1 MLKKYILALFLFFVV
16 VIGSQYVNFNTS
28 YNVGS
33 VRQVYNSSLEKSK
46 FAVKEIM
53 EENEKIS
60 IRAYFPET
68 KYPKC
73 NEIIQNY
80 INSEIK
86 FFKNESEHFDGENE
100 KCTFDVTFD
109 SYEYGKYISIVLNIT
124 YFTGGAHPNEIIKS
138 VCFDT
143 KNNLEVTIDDLVK
156 NNNHILGK
164 LSSITYDVLKNEE
177 RIKEYGNEEML
188 KDGTKPLNA
197 SFSNFAFSKNG
208 MIIFFNRYQV
218 APYVAGTFKVNISYE
233 QLEFNI

>member
-33 VRQVYNSSLEKSK
+33 VRQVYNSNLEKSK

-86 FFKNESEHFDGENE
+86 LFKNESEHFDGENE

-124 YFTGGAHPNEIIKS
+124 YFTSGAHPNEIIKS

-233 QLEFNI
+233 QLELNI